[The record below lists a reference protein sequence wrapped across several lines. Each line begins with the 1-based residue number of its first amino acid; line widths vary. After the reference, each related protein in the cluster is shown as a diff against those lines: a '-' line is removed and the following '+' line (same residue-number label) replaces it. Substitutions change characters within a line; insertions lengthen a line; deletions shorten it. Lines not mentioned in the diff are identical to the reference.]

1 MMKTPLK
8 DSSKIFLSVL
18 KIAITVTKE
27 EFTASTLSLDC
38 CLLPALPDIIFWW
51 CLGKKNCLSVIAL
64 PMSLLY
70 HQCHIICVSQ
80 EHKTIVKCYGNVVI
94 G

>member
-8 DSSKIFLSVL
+8 NSSKICCVL
-18 KIAITVTKE
+18 KIAKTVYERKIV
-27 EFTASTLSLDC
+27 
-38 CLLPALPDIIFWW
+38 CLLPALPDIKFWW
-51 CLGKKNCLSVIAL
+51 SFGNSNFLSVIAL

-70 HQCHIICVSQ
+70 HQFHIICVSQ
-80 EHKTIVKCYGNVVI
+80 EHKTIVKCYGNAAT